1 MAPSPTPFE
10 NIPITQDTVKIDR
23 DLEALTNDAS
33 RAYLD
38 FNQRISRIRTVVNE
52 ILLRASGSSK
62 QVESIM
68 GTSSSSL
75 GVPTLSA
82 LPTPSNAGP
91 VGNHSAPTS
100 TLVPTIT
107 DTAYQIIP
115 GKTYTASY
123 TALMTTTIS
132 DHGSASVA
140 TSAVPTYSLQAQP
153 PVYQFDP
160 DASNN
165 LAVYW
170 GQTPTTTADGLLQL
184 CENADVDIVILAF
197 LNQFYPENGQGY
209 PGINFGP
216 ACDPASINQQEKSP
230 GLLDCTRFAT
240 QIQACQALGK
250 PVLLSLGGYLANTSF
265 VSDNQAEHFAETLWN
280 LFGAGREELGIRPFG
295 PDVVLDGFDI
305 DNENHNT
312 SFYNTFATALRKQ
325 FDKDPKMKRYYISA
339 APQCPIPDESIPIEA
354 MRQAEFVW
362 VQFYNNPSCNLNS
375 TGFGKSVQDWAVQL
389 ANGTSSGNAT
399 AVGKGP
405 KMYIGASAF
414 AEAGSGYVNGSE
426 LAGYLAKVKD
436 LSLPNLGGVMLWD
449 GTMGAL
455 NVDEF
460 GASYLDYAKAAVQ

>member
-1 MAPSPTPFE
+1 
-10 NIPITQDTVKIDR
+10 
-23 DLEALTNDAS
+23 
-33 RAYLD
+33 
-38 FNQRISRIRTVVNE
+38 
-52 ILLRASGSSK
+52 
-62 QVESIM
+62 M
-68 GTSSSSL
+68 GTSTSSL
-75 GVPTLSA
+75 GAFTPSA
-82 LPTPSNAGP
+82 LPTPSYPGP
-91 VGNHSAPTS
+91 VGNYSAPTS
-100 TLVPTIT
+100 PIVPTGT
-107 DTAYQIIP
+107 DSAYQIIP

-123 TALMTTTIS
+123 TALITTTIS
-132 DHGSASVA
+132 DHGTASVA

-160 DASNN
+160 DASDN

-170 GQTPTTTADGLLQL
+170 GQTPNTTAEGLLQL

-216 ACDPASINQQEKSP
+216 ACDPASINQQQKAP
-230 GLLDCTRFAT
+230 DLLDCTRFAT
-240 QIQACQALGK
+240 QIQGCQALGK

-325 FDKDPKMKRYYISA
+325 FEKDPKRKRYYISA
-339 APQCPIPDESIPIEA
+339 APQCPIPDESIPLEA
-354 MRQAEFVW
+354 MRQADFVW

-375 TGFGKSVQDWAVQL
+375 TGFEKSVQDWAVQL
-389 ANGTSSGNAT
+389 ANGTSLGNAT
-399 AVGKGP
+399 VAAKGP
-405 KMYIGASAF
+405 KMYLGAPAF

-426 LAGYLAKVKD
+426 LAGYLARVKN

-455 NVDEF
+455 NVDEL